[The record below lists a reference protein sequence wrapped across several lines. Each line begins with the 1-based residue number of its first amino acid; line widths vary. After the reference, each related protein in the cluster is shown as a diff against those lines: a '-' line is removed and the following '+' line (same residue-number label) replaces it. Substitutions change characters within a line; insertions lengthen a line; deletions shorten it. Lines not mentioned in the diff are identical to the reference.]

1 MVNSTGFPMDYSK
14 LDDVTLLQLMA
25 QDRTEALG
33 ELYDRY
39 NRLVFSLALA
49 VVGDD
54 ATADEITLD
63 VFTRLW
69 QRSATY
75 RVEKAKVTT
84 WMTAITRHLAIDELR
99 RRKARPEATSAT
111 WPEPAAPAQAGGR
124 HVEESVEL
132 ALQRQRV
139 RAAVAQ
145 LPPEQRQAL
154 ALAYFR
160 GLTHPQIAEA
170 LQQPLGTVKTR
181 IRLAMQK
188 LRYLL
193 REELPPD
200 KQSNRPTDAY
210 HTDTAHEEK

>member
-1 MVNSTGFPMDYSK
+1 MDYSR

-39 NRLVFSLALA
+39 NRLVFGLALA

-69 QRSATY
+69 QQSATY
-75 RVEKAKVTT
+75 RVEKARVTT

-99 RRKARPEATSAT
+99 RRKARPEAQSAN
-111 WPEPAAPAQAGGR
+111 WPEPGPPAAAGSR
-124 HVEESVEL
+124 QIEESVEL
-132 ALQRQRV
+132 TLQRQRV

-154 ALAYFR
+154 ALAFFR
-160 GLTHPQIAEA
+160 GLTHPQIAEV

-188 LRYLL
+188 LRILL
-193 REELPPD
+193 REEQPPD
-200 KQSNRPTDAY
+200 NQSDRPTDTY
-210 HTDTAHEEK
+210 RTDASRESK

>member
-1 MVNSTGFPMDYSK
+1 MDYSK

-25 QDRTEALG
+25 QGRTEALG

-69 QRSATY
+69 RQSATY
-75 RVEKAKVTT
+75 RVEKARVTT

-99 RRKARPEATSAT
+99 RRKARPEAHSAG
-111 WPEPAAPAQAGGR
+111 WPEPAAPPPAGGR
-124 HVEESVEL
+124 HIEESVEL

-154 ALAYFR
+154 SLAYFR
-160 GLTHPQIAEA
+160 GLTHPEIAEA

-188 LRYLL
+188 LRVLL
-193 REELPPD
+193 REEQPPD
-200 KQSNRPTDAY
+200 KQSDRPADAYNTDA
-210 HTDTAHEEK
+210 AHEDK